1 MNPIRKLL
9 SDADPLRT
17 EPMPSDEQRDSRR
30 RAILASAPESRRG
43 RVSFSRLAFL
53 TSLTIGLLVVVSQFS
68 SIVTTRT
75 YAAVRFEV
83 RLAEETPAPGLR
95 EAKIVG
101 SNRSIY
107 LYDEVVISNSDIDRA
122 ELIETGSPARFS
134 IGVRFTDSGTQKIGI
149 ATTNHIG
156 RPMAIL
162 IDGDVVMAPT
172 VRSAIGNS
180 AVINGDYSREQAVA
194 IVNGIGL

>member
-1 MNPIRKLL
+1 MKPIRELL
-9 SDADPLRT
+9 RNADPLRT

-30 RAILASAPESRRG
+30 RAILVSEPEPRRG
-43 RVSFSRLAFL
+43 RVSFARLAFL
-53 TSLTIGLLVVVSQFS
+53 TSLALGLLVVASQFL
-68 SIVTTRT
+68 SIMTTRT

-95 EAKIVG
+95 EAKIAG

-107 LYDEVVISNSDIDRA
+107 LHDEVVISNSDIDRS
-122 ELIETGSPARFS
+122 ELIETDNPPRFS
-134 IGVRFTDSGTQKIGI
+134 IGVYFTESGTRKIGL
-149 ATTNHIG
+149 ATGSHIG
-156 RPMAIL
+156 RPAAIL
-162 IDGDVVMAPT
+162 IDGDVVMAPV

-180 AVINGDYSREQAVA
+180 AVITGDYTREQALA